1 MKALLHGKNRI
12 GIALFTVVILGLTP
26 GAILADETDAGLHA
40 GVGSFFAA
48 VNETEAK
55 NQTTDEFG
63 AGVHNVL
70 TGTVG
75 DAELGEIVT
84 DEPEG
89 AGDALADEGELMT
102 QDDLIMIE
110 TDQEETEQIAMAN
123 VADAV
128 NVRVE
133 PTEDA
138 PIAGKLY
145 ANCGGTILEQRDGWT
160 RIQSGELTGWA
171 KDEFL
176 LFGEEAR
183 ALYDQVVTMEARVT
197 TDTLRIRM
205 DADEE
210 AGVLDLIAGGEVLS
224 GIEDQ
229 GDWVSVKYDGQTGYV
244 SSEYVDLTYS
254 VPSGKTVEQIE
265 AEEKAK
271 AEKAA
276 AEAAAKEKEKKK
288 KSSKTTTTDQ
298 GAVASA
304 SNDVMLLAA
313 LIQCEAGRES
323 YEGQLAVGAVV
334 MNRVRSGSYPGSV
347 SGVINQP
354 SQFPPATNGRVAG
367 VLASGPSSSCVQAAQ
382 AAIGGQSN
390 VGGATHFGRS
400 GSGVQIGNHNFW

>member
-1 MKALLHGKNRI
+1 MKISFRGKNRI
-12 GIALFTVVILGLTP
+12 GIALLTVAVLSLTP
-26 GAILADETDAGLHA
+26 AAIMADEADADLHA
-40 GVGSFFAA
+40 GVGTLFASA
-48 VNETEAK
+48 AEDKPVS
-55 NQTTDEFG
+55 TDELG
-63 AGVHNVL
+63 AGVHNAMSRAVDNTDL
-70 TGTVG
+70 
-75 DAELGEIVT
+75 DELVT
-84 DEPEG
+84 DEADE
-89 AGDALADEGELMT
+89 AADALADEGESFMAEELPEI
-102 QDDLIMIE
+102 D

-123 VADAV
+123 VTDAV
-128 NVRVE
+128 NVRLE
-133 PTEDA
+133 PSEEA
-138 PIAGKLY
+138 PIVGKLY
-145 ANCGGTILEQRDGWT
+145 ANCGGTILEQKDGWT
-160 RIQSGELTGWA
+160 RIQSGELEGWT

-176 LFGEEAR
+176 FFGEEAK
-183 ALYDQVVTMEARVT
+183 ALYDEVVTLQAKVN

-205 DADEE
+205 EADEQ
-210 AGVLDLIAGGEVLS
+210 AGVLDLVAGGEVLN

-276 AEAAAKEKEKKK
+276 AEAAAKEKKK

-304 SNDVMLLAA
+304 GNDVMLLAA

-334 MNRVRSGSYPGSV
+334 MNRVRSGAYPGSE

-354 SQFPPATNGRVAG
+354 SQFPPATNGRVAN
-367 VLASGPSSSCVQAAQ
+367 VLASGPSASCIQAAQ
-382 AAIGGQSN
+382 AAISGQSN

-400 GSGVQIGNHNFW
+400 GSGIQIGNHNFW